1 MFDAAVTIGIEVAV
15 IVLQLLWAHKE
26 VLGALLK
33 VQLVEGRS

>member
-1 MFDAAVTIGIEVAV
+1 MFDTAVAFGIEVAV
-15 IVLQLLWAHKE
+15 IILRLLWAHKE